1 MPIYHV
7 TKESFEKIK
16 NSSTPALVD
25 FYADW
30 CGPCKMI
37 APILEEIS
45 QQSPDLIIAKINVDE
60 LTEIAI
66 SYGIQS
72 IPTLLVMQN
81 GEVINKAVGFRTK
94 EQILDLIKVAN

>member
-1 MPIYHV
+1 MAIYHV

-16 NSSTPALVD
+16 ANGQKALID
-25 FYADW
+25 FYAEW

-37 APILEEIS
+37 APILEEIAKE
-45 QQSPDLIIAKINVDE
+45 QPELPIAKINVDE

-72 IPTLLVMQN
+72 IPTLLVMEN
-81 GEVINKAVGFRTK
+81 GEITNKAIGFRTK
-94 EQILDLIKVAN
+94 EQILDLLK

>member
-7 TKESFEKIK
+7 TKESFEKLK
-16 NSSTPALVD
+16 SSQSKVLID

-45 QQSPDLIIAKINVDE
+45 KEQPELIIAKINVDE

-66 SYGIQS
+66 QYGIQS
-72 IPTLLVMQN
+72 IPTLMVMEN
-81 GEVINKAVGFRTK
+81 GEIVNKAVGFRTK
-94 EQILDLIKVAN
+94 EQILDLLK

>member
-16 NSSTPALVD
+16 NSQTPALVD

-45 QQSPDLIIAKINVDE
+45 KEQPELVIAKINVDE
-60 LTEIAI
+60 LTDIAI
-66 SYGIQS
+66 EYGIQS
-72 IPTLLVMQN
+72 IPTILVMQN
-81 GEVINKAVGFRTK
+81 GEVKNKAIGFRSK
-94 EQILDLIKVAN
+94 EQILDLIK

>member
-7 TKESFEKIK
+7 TKESFEKLK
-16 NSSTPALVD
+16 NSNTPVLID

-37 APILEEIS
+37 APVLEEIS
-45 QQSPDLIIAKINVDE
+45 KEQPELIIAKINVDE

-66 SYGIQS
+66 QYGIQS
-72 IPTLLVMQN
+72 IPTLMVMEN
-81 GEVINKAVGFRTK
+81 GEIVNKAVGFRTK
-94 EQILDLIKVAN
+94 EQILELLK

>member
-7 TKESFEKIK
+7 TKESFEKLK
-16 NSSTPALVD
+16 NSNTPVLID

-37 APILEEIS
+37 APVLEEIS
-45 QQSPDLIIAKINVDE
+45 KEQPELIIAKINVDD

-72 IPTLLVMQN
+72 IPTLLLMQN
-81 GEVINKAVGFRTK
+81 GEITNKAVGFRTK
-94 EQILDLIKVAN
+94 EQILELLK